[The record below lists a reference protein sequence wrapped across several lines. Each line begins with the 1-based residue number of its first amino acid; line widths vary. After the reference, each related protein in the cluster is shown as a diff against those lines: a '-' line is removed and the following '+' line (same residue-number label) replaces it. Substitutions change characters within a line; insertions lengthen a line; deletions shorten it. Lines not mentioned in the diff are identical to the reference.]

1 MDHCTKLE
9 GRTYYRVSVKST
21 VMAGGREEEGEGDRW
36 DNGGTMETGEGA
48 RGKRERERGQRV
60 TAIIMTNT

>member
-1 MDHCTKLE
+1 LE

-60 TAIIMTNT
+60 TAI